1 MKLKNN
7 KSELIDFETI
17 SYNKQLIYLDRRA
30 QTSPQGHS
38 FRYVG
43 LRKDATKPEVW
54 KDGAYRST
62 WIYSFLYNDKAG
74 GFEITVDVNLNKT
87 LTQSKLHNQD

>member
-1 MKLKNN
+1 M
-7 KSELIDFETI
+7 DTI
-17 SYNKQLIYLDRRA
+17 TYNKQLIYLDRRA

-54 KDGAYRST
+54 KDGAYRSLDLQ
-62 WIYSFLYNDKAG
+62 F
-74 GFEITVDVNLNKT
+74 FV
-87 LTQSKLHNQD
+87 